1 MNRKKET
8 KKLSNF
14 IKLMLYYR
22 FFMTVHTTSEER
34 EGERERER
42 RGEASLLACRVKV
55 EK

>member
-1 MNRKKET
+1 MNRKKQT

-14 IKLMLYYR
+14 IKLMLYYI
-22 FFMTVHTTSEER
+22 FFMTVHTTS
-34 EGERERER
+34 GVRER